1 MKILHISNDF
11 CLTKVHSMLYQELDG
26 LGVEQTVFNPV
37 RDAALVGRNRF
48 EGQHTDIIYA
58 HVVKPWHKYAYHL
71 KRRHVYN
78 EMLKRIRPQE
88 YSLTHATTLLTDG
101 GLAYMLY
108 KQYGIPYIVAVRN
121 TDVNEFLKF
130 MPHTWMA
137 ARRILLHAEKILFIG
152 KSLYHSTMTHKAI
165 QGISS
170 QIENRCVFIP
180 NGINYYYLDHVQYAT
195 RKGHNIVFVGRFD
208 SNKNVVRLAKAV
220 MQLREQPQFSDCTLT
235 LVGGGRADTDE
246 MERMIADYPEVFHF
260 LGPIYEPSIMCE
272 VLAQARMFA
281 MPSLHET
288 FGLVYIEALTQNLPV
303 LYTKG
308 QGVDG
313 LLPPSAGI
321 AVNPYSID
329 DIANGLVTLLTNDRM
344 GNQDVGFEQFRWS
357 KIAEKYKDYYIQIL
371 SNNIIDNNE
380 QKN

>member
-1 MKILHISNDF
+1 MKKIMHISNDF

-48 EGQHTDIIYA
+48 EGEHTTIIYA
-58 HVVKPWHKYAYHL
+58 HAVKSWHKFAYHL
-71 KRRHVYN
+71 KRRHVFN
-78 EMLKRIRPQE
+78 EMVKRINPAE

-101 GLAYMLY
+101 GLAYQLY

-130 MPHTWMA
+130 MPHTWMD
-137 ARRILLHAEKILFIG
+137 ARKILSNAKKIIFINKG
-152 KSLYHSTMTHKAI
+152 LRDDLVRHPAI
-165 QGISS
+165 RGIASK
-170 QIENRCVFIP
+170 IEEKFMLMP
-180 NGINYYYLDHVQYAT
+180 NGINDYYLDHISHEQH
-195 RKGHNIVFVGRFD
+195 KGHGIVYVGRF
-208 SNKNVVRLAKAV
+208 STRKNVVRLAKAV
-220 MQLREQPQFSDCTLT
+220 LRLRAQPQFADCTLT

-246 MERMIADYPEVFHF
+246 MERMIANYPEMFRYVE
-260 LGPIYEPSIMCE
+260 PITEPSKMCE
-272 VLAQARMFA
+272 VFANARMFA

-288 FGLVYIEALTQNLPV
+288 FGLVYIEALSQNLPV

-329 DIANGLVTLLTNDRM
+329 DIANGLAILLTNEKA
-344 GNQDVGFEQFRWS
+344 GNQEVIFEQFRWS
-357 KIAEKYKDYYIQIL
+357 KIAEKYKEIYQNL
-371 SNNIIDNNE
+371 QTTNE
-380 QKN
+380 H

>member
-11 CLTKVHSMLYQELDG
+11 CLTKVHSMLYQELDRM
-26 LGVEQTVFNPV
+26 GVEQTVFNPV
-37 RDAALVGRNRF
+37 RDAAHVGRNRF
-48 EGQHTDIIYA
+48 EGAHTSIIYA

-71 KRRHVYN
+71 KRRHVFN
-78 EMLKRIRPQE
+78 EMLKRINPSE

-101 GLAYMLY
+101 GLAYQLY
-108 KQYGIPYIVAVRN
+108 KRYGIPYIVAVRN
-121 TDVNEFLKF
+121 TDVNEFMKF
-130 MPHTWMA
+130 MPHTWMD
-137 ARRILLHAEKILFIG
+137 ARKILLHAKKI
-152 KSLYHSTMTHKAI
+152 
-165 QGISS
+165 
-170 QIENRCVFIP
+170 VFINKGLRDDLVRHPAIRGIASKIEGKFMLMP
-180 NGINYYYLDHVQYAT
+180 NGINDYYLDHISHEPRT
-195 RKGHNIVFVGRFD
+195 GHNIVYVGRF
-208 SNKNVVRLAKAV
+208 STRKNVVRLAKAV
-220 MQLREQPQFSDCTLT
+220 LKLRERQQFSDCTLT

-329 DIANGLVTLLTNDRM
+329 DIANGLETLLTNEKA
-344 GNQDVGFEQFRWS
+344 GNQEVDFEQFRWS
-357 KIAEKYKDYYIQIL
+357 KIAEKYKEIY
-371 SNNIIDNNE
+371 E
-380 QKN
+380 H

>member
-11 CLTKVHSMLYQELDG
+11 CLTKVHSLLYRELDG
-26 LGVEQTVFNPV
+26 RGVEQTVFNPV

-48 EGQHTDIIYA
+48 EGEHTEIIYA

-101 GLAYMLY
+101 GLAYQLY
-108 KQYGIPYIVAVRN
+108 KRY

-170 QIENRCVFIP
+170 LIENRCVFIP
-180 NGINYYYLDHVQYAT
+180 NGINYYYLDHVRYAT

-220 MQLREQPQFSDCTLT
+220 MQLREQPQFTDCTLT
-235 LVGGGRADTDE
+235 LVGGGRADTNE
-246 MERMIADYPEVFHF
+246 MERMIADHPDVFRYVP
-260 LGPIYEPSIMCE
+260 PITEPAKMAEQFEHAS
-272 VLAQARMFA
+272 VFA

-288 FGLVYIEALTQNLPV
+288 FGLVYIEALSQGLPV

-313 LLPPSAGI
+313 LLPPTAGI
-321 AVNPYSID
+321 SVNPYSVD
-329 DIANGLVTLLTNDRM
+329 DIAKGLAALLTDDSA
-344 GNQDVGFEQFRWS
+344 GNQDVDFEQFRWS
-357 KIAEKYKDYYIQIL
+357 RIAEKYMKLYNDLREDAVKMLITT
-371 SNNIIDNNE
+371 
-380 QKN
+380 

>member
-1 MKILHISNDF
+1 MKKILHISNDF
-11 CLTKVHSMLYQELDG
+11 CLTKVHSMLYQELDRM
-26 LGVEQTVFNPV
+26 GVEQTVFNPV

-48 EGQHTDIIYA
+48 EGEHTEIIYA
-58 HVVKPWHKYAYHL
+58 HVVKPLHKYAYHL

-108 KQYGIPYIVAVRN
+108 KQYGIPYIVAVRS

-137 ARRILLHAEKILFIG
+137 ARRILQNAEKIIFINKGLRDDLVRHPAIRGIASKIEG
-152 KSLYHSTMTHKAI
+152 KFMLML
-165 QGISS
+165 
-170 QIENRCVFIP
+170 
-180 NGINYYYLDHVQYAT
+180 NGINDYYLDHISHEPRT
-195 RKGHNIVFVGRFD
+195 GHGIVYVGRF
-208 SNKNVVRLAKAV
+208 STRKNVIRLAKAV
-220 MQLREQPQFSDCTLT
+220 LKLREQQQFSDCTLT
-235 LVGGGRADTDE
+235 LVGGGRASTNE
-246 MERMIADYPEVFHF
+246 MERMIANYPEVFRYVE
-260 LGPIYEPSIMCE
+260 PITEPSKMCE
-272 VLAQARMFA
+272 VFAKARLFA

-329 DIANGLVTLLTNDRM
+329 EIVNGLVALLANKQA
-344 GNQDVGFEQFRWS
+344 GNQDMDFEHFRWS
-357 KIAEKYKDYYIQIL
+357 KIAEKYKELYV
-371 SNNIIDNNE
+371 NICTTE
-380 QKN
+380 